1 MIGAVKRVTDPQP
14 LPHKGKSHQDHSPS
28 RGFTRKSQS
37 DEEGQ
42 GEGHARLRKGTKG
55 RSTN

>member
-1 MIGAVKRVTDPQP
+1 MIGAVERDTDSQP
-14 LPHKGKSHQDHSPS
+14 LPHKGKSHEEHSPS
-28 RGFTRKSQS
+28 KGFPRNSQP